1 MDKRSAL
8 QKSIKSNQMKFKPN
22 LFWWI
27 VSVVLLSPQL
37 GVHLKLYIL
46 QEIGQMLL
54 TSNFNLTWK
63 CMSLSVESM
72 YRFAT

>member
-1 MDKRSAL
+1 ME
-8 QKSIKSNQMKFKPN
+8 FKPN

-46 QEIGQMLL
+46 QAIDQMLL